1 MDVVIEVAFQSNPR
15 IKLLIK
21 LAYKDLYNKIKL
33 REIPNNNYF
42 SSILTSRELALFP
55 DLYILNISSNKHL
68 LPFDINK
75 NIKILIMRNN
85 VLWINDSD
93 IENFPN
99 LEVLDIIDNDYFCN
113 IWNAKS
119 NSLKRIITSTNSI
132 ISIPNWNGAT
142 TLTSPFPNLHIL
154 EEYNRYNSYELG
166 RMILRL
172 IKCFPK
178 LHYYSSNNDIGW
190 VYCDDIKYI
199 AKINGLFINTNVNNN
214 KQILIECSF
223 VIESHPDTPNLKIDS
238 QKRKSISQRQY
249 IKKIFPRILRSN
261 KLELKDLPS
270 IDFSIRRKNTVHL
283 KSYRGIVKKCLN
295 NKKKYK
301 FEFFKLP

>member
-15 IKLLIK
+15 IKLLMK
-21 LAYKDLYNKIKL
+21 LAYKDLYNKIKI

-42 SSILTSRELALFP
+42 SSILTRRELRLFP

-85 VLWINDSD
+85 VLWINEFD

-119 NSLKRIITSTNSI
+119 NSLKRIITSINSI
-132 ISIPNWNGAT
+132 ISIPNWNGAIT
-142 TLTSPFPNLHIL
+142 KSSPFPNLHIL
-154 EEYNRYNSYELG
+154 EEYNRYNSYELYNS
-166 RMILRL
+166 IFQL

-190 VYCDDIKYI
+190 TYCDDIKEI
-199 AKINGLFINTNVNNN
+199 AKRNGLFINTFVNNN
-214 KQILIECSF
+214 KKILIDCPF
-223 VIESHPDTPNLKIDS
+223 VIESHPNIPNLKIDS
-238 QKRKSISQRQY
+238 QKCKSISHRQY

-270 IDFSIRRKNTVHL
+270 IVFSIKRKNTINL
-283 KSYRGIVKKCLN
+283 KSYHGIVKKCLN

-301 FEFFKLP
+301 FEFIKLP

>member
-21 LAYKDLYNKIKL
+21 LAYKDLFNKIKI

-42 SSILTSRELALFP
+42 SSILTRRELKLFP
-55 DLYILNISSNKHL
+55 DLYILNISSNKYL

-85 VLWINDSD
+85 VLWINEFD

-132 ISIPNWNGAT
+132 ISIPNWNRAIAST
-142 TLTSPFPNLHIL
+142 YPFPNLHIL
-154 EEYNRYNSYELG
+154 EEYNRYNSYELCSV
-166 RMILRL
+166 IFQL

-178 LHYYSSNNDIGW
+178 LHYYSSNNNIGLT
-190 VYCDDIKYI
+190 YCDDIKEI
-199 AKINGLFINTNVNNN
+199 AKRNALFINTFVNN
-214 KQILIECSF
+214 KKILIDCPF
-223 VIESHPDTPNLKIDS
+223 VIESHPDIPNLKIDS
-238 QKRKSISQRQY
+238 QKCKSISPRQY
-249 IKKIFPRILRSN
+249 INKIFPRILHSK
-261 KLELKDLPS
+261 KLEIKDMPS
-270 IDFSIRRKNTVHL
+270 IDFSIRRKNTIKI
-283 KSYRGIVKKCLN
+283 KSYRGIVNKCLN

-301 FEFFKLP
+301 FEFIKLP

>member
-21 LAYKDLYNKIKL
+21 LAYKDLYNKIKM

-42 SSILTSRELALFP
+42 SSILSHKELALFP
-55 DLYILNISSNKHL
+55 DLYILNISSNKHI

-85 VLWINDSD
+85 VLWINESD
-93 IENFPN
+93 IENFTN
-99 LEVLDIIDNDYFCN
+99 LEVLDIIDNHYIS
-113 IWNAKS
+113 IWYAES
-119 NSLKRIITSTNSI
+119 HSLKRIITSTNSI
-132 ISIPNWNGAT
+132 ISVPNWNGKKIA
-142 TLTSPFPNLHIL
+142 PFPNLHIL

-166 RMILRL
+166 SMILKF
-172 IKCFPK
+172 IKMFSK
-178 LHYYSSNNDIGW
+178 LHYYSSNNDCWI
-190 VYCDDIKYI
+190 YSEDIKDI
-199 AKINGLFINTNVNNN
+199 AKSNGLFINTYVNNN
-214 KQILIECSF
+214 KKILIDSPF
-223 VIESHPDTPNLKIDS
+223 VIESHPNIPNLKIDS
-238 QKRKSISQRQY
+238 QNRKSISPRQY

-261 KLELKDLPS
+261 KLKLKDLPS
-270 IDFSIRRKNTVHL
+270 IDFSIKRKNTINL

-301 FEFFKLP
+301 FEFIKLP